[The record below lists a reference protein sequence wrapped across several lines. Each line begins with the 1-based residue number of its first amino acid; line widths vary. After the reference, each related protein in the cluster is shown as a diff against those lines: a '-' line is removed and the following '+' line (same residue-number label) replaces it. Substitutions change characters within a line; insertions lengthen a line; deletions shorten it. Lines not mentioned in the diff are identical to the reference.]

1 MKNQTNE
8 VRALMRS
15 VDPDGRPLED
25 PTVDPGRAGYY
36 AVISA
41 GDPQKI
47 TQLVDKLL
55 DELEA
60 VREALRV
67 RVATG
72 SAARR

>member
-1 MKNQTNE
+1 MTKNNE
-8 VRALMRS
+8 LRALIAAT
-15 VDPDGRPLED
+15 DPDGRRPLED
-25 PTVDPGRAGYY
+25 PTADPARRAYY
-36 AVISA
+36 DIVSN

-47 TQLVDKLL
+47 TQMVDKLL

-72 SAARR
+72 SAVRR